1 MKKFLLAFLILSLY
15 FNLVPH
21 MFPMNDILRFF
32 HLICFF
38 PLAFLVSKRLFK
50 SGMELYGVKF
60 FKGWYGLILVGFV
73 TGFISWAILYIL
85 SFVFDKYEF
94 IGLKSFTES
103 GLILIVVLIGF
114 GLGSLINDM
123 IVRGLV
129 FNSLK
134 GKLPSYLIFV
144 LSTLIYSF
152 DDIWFAG
159 FSVQNTIFSIALGLS
174 LTYAIFK
181 TDSIWMTTGIHWG
194 LNVCYGI
201 LFSVS
206 NKIGDGLILF
216 EVNKGT
222 PILLDWMSTII
233 SIMMFIFIYSYL
245 RLSGVKRNK
254 TTQAV

>member
-15 FNLVPH
+15 FNLVPQL
-21 MFPMNDILRFF
+21 FPMNDILRFI
-32 HLICFF
+32 HLVSFF
-38 PLAFLVSKRLFK
+38 PIALIVSKKLFK
-50 SGMELYGVKF
+50 SGLELYGVKF
-60 FKGWYGLILVGFV
+60 FKGWYGLILVGFA

-85 SFVFDKYEF
+85 SFVFNKYEY
-94 IGLKSFTES
+94 ISMKSFTES
-103 GLILIVVLIGF
+103 GLILIVVLVGF

-134 GKLPSYLIFV
+134 GKLPIYLIFI
-144 LSTLIYSF
+144 LSILIYSF

-174 LTYAIFK
+174 LTYAIYK
-181 TDSIWMTTGIHWG
+181 TNSIWMTTGIHWG
-194 LNVCYGI
+194 LNVCYGV

-206 NKIGDGLILF
+206 NKVGDGIILF
-216 EVNKGT
+216 EVNKRA

-233 SIMMFIFIYSYL
+233 SIMMFIFIYSYW
-245 RLSGVKRNK
+245 RLSGGENSKN
-254 TTQAV
+254 